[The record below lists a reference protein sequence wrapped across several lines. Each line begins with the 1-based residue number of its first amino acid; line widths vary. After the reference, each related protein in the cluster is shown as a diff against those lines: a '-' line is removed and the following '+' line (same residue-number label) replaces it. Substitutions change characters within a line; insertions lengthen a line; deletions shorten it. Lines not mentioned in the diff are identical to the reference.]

1 MSPSCPISGRKIDS
15 NVVRSISIGVAL
27 TAILLLFTHQFV
39 FALLLLA
46 DFTFRVL
53 RLNQYSPFCTA
64 SSLILNSIHAA
75 PRMGDEAPKRFALY
89 LGWGMS
95 ILIALFILLGFGFAA
110 DLLLWILLACASME
124 AIFEFCVGCTLY
136 HYLKLFRV
144 IRS

>member
-1 MSPSCPISGRKIDS
+1 MSPSCPISGRRIDS
-15 NVVRSISIGVAL
+15 NVVRSISVGIAL
-27 TAILLLFTHQFV
+27 TAILLLLTHQFV
-39 FALLLLA
+39 FAFILLA

-53 RLNQYSPFCTA
+53 RLNQYSPFCTTA
-64 SSLILNSIHAA
+64 SFILNSIHAT

-95 ILIALFILLGFGFAA
+95 ILITLFFLFGLDLAAEVLVWVLLSCAL
-110 DLLLWILLACASME
+110 ME

-136 HYLKLFRV
+136 HYLKIFRI